1 MSKQPEILQMTAAW
15 LSQRSDKQR
24 KIDVLSSCWSQ
35 WMQLERD
42 KYELR
47 KMVNNQVHGM
57 TSWQKNIERDMK
69 RLYAE
74 VTKEVQE

>member
-1 MSKQPEILQMTAAW
+1 MSEQPEILQMTAAW
-15 LSQRSDKQR
+15 LSQQSDKQR

-42 KYELR
+42 KHELR
-47 KMVNNQVHGM
+47 KMVNNQVYGM
-57 TSWQKNIERDMK
+57 TQWQKNIERDMK

>member
-1 MSKQPEILQMTAAW
+1 MNEQPEILQLAAAW
-15 LSQRSDKQR
+15 QSKLPDKER
-24 KIDVLSSCWSQ
+24 KMTVLASCCEQ

-47 KMVNNQVHGM
+47 KMVNNQVNGM
-57 TSWQKNIERDMK
+57 TQWQKNIERDMK